1 MRESI
6 QIQLFL
12 DTGRTTKF
20 NDGFNNE
27 RNESTAGPTADKS
40 KRQSQGPGGSN
51 ITKSMNK
58 RSVSP
63 FVRISTS
70 TRRLIV
76 PGRTTQPPKRTRST

>member
-12 DTGRTTKF
+12 DTGRTT

-58 RSVSP
+58 RSASP
-63 FVRISTS
+63 FVRIS